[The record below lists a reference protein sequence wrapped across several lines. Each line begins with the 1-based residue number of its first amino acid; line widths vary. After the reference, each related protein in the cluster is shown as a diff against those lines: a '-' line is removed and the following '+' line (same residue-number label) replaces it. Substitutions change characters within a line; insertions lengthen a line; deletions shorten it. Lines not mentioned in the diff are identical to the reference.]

1 MTMRQFIV
9 KVDTTPF
16 NTEVTEDNLREALYH
31 GMPIE
36 HTVREISELNHRSD
50 GTPRMTFAQ
59 REKLWQLCGG
69 YNVPFREDD
78 YFTESTGFVMGWIG
92 GFNHSGLPSAKEKKT
107 IYIAVEPNGD
117 AHS

>member
-1 MTMRQFIV
+1 MRRFIV
-9 KVDTTPF
+9 
-16 NTEVTEDNLREALYH
+16 EAEDDDVSSAEDLYGMLYMNLPSFSYN
-31 GMPIE
+31 
-36 HTVREISELNHRSD
+36 VREIPEPNHRAD

-107 IYIAVEPNGD
+107 IYVAVEPNGD